1 MLTIRTIAQ
10 NLAADFAARGIVA
23 AVTFGN
29 WQVGQHTG
37 ADRVIIG
44 LGDFDPD
51 GQNQPAGLRPGPVIY
66 NGKAAPSLA
75 LHMQEGVAW
84 VHGVAPEGTSE
95 ETRIEANHDRTAAL
109 LHATI
114 AGLIRVVGRGSL
126 SFGKGQWPTVDTG
139 DVTYG
144 ALCRFR
150 FIVAVPVLGDAYTVV
165 PKPYTV
171 TTTVTGTFPSGDE
184 AGGTFTT
191 EAAP

>member
-10 NLAADFAARGIVA
+10 DLAADFAARGIIA
-23 AVTFGN
+23 AVAFGN
-29 WQVGQHTG
+29 WQVAQHTG

-75 LHMQEGVAW
+75 LHVQEGVAW
-84 VHGVAPEGTSE
+84 VHGVAPDGTADAD
-95 ETRIEANHDRTAAL
+95 RINASHDRTTVL

-126 SFGKGQWPTVDTG
+126 SFGKGQWPSVDTG

-144 ALCRFR
+144 ALARFR
-150 FIVAVPVLGDAYTVV
+150 FAVAVPVLGDAYAVV

-171 TTTVTGTFPSGDE
+171 TTTVTGAFPSGDE

-191 EAAP
+191 EAPP